1 MTTLHDSASPHAVA
15 APHVSNTA
23 AASHVPTPLSAP
35 ADGARA
41 ATAHAAAPYGDLRAA
56 WALVRRDLRIA
67 ARRWAEIGLPIVFFV
82 ASASLFPFGVGAEVA
97 VLRQIAPGVIWVC
110 VLLSVL
116 LSMTTFHA
124 GDHAD
129 GTLEQLLL
137 SGRSPALLAAARS
150 LSHWLMTGLPLVL
163 VSPVLG
169 LMFGLEPALLPVL
182 MLGLLLGTP
191 TLSLLGNLGAALV
204 VGLRSGGMLLFL
216 LVLPLM
222 IPVLIFGA
230 GAVVA
235 VQSGL
240 DAQGHL
246 SLLAALLIASGL
258 LLPWA
263 IGQALTIAIE

>member
-1 MTTLHDSASPHAVA
+1 MPDLATPPVRSSD
-15 APHVSNTA
+15 
-23 AASHVPTPLSAP
+23 VPGTNATSS
-35 ADGARA
+35 ARA
-41 ATAHAAAPYGDLRAA
+41 GDDPIGAFSVITPAGDLRAA
-56 WALVRRDLRIA
+56 WALVQRDLRLA
-67 ARRWAEIGLPIVFFV
+67 ARRWAEAGLPIVFFV
-82 ASASLFPFGVGAEVA
+82 VAASLFPFGVGAETT

-110 VLLSVL
+110 VLLAVL
-116 LSMTTFHA
+116 LSLTTFYA
-124 GDHAD
+124 ADHAD
-129 GTLEQLLL
+129 GSLEQMLL

-150 LSHWLMTGLPLVL
+150 LSHWILSGLPLVV

-169 LMFGLEPALLPVL
+169 LMFGLELHVLPVL
-182 MLGLLLGTP
+182 VAGVLLGTP

-230 GAVVA
+230 GALVA

-240 DAQGHL
+240 GAQGHL
-246 SLLAALLIASGL
+246 SLLAALLIAACL

-263 IGQALTIAIE
+263 IGQALKIAVE

>member
-1 MTTLHDSASPHAVA
+1 MSS
-15 APHVSNTA
+15 S
-23 AASHVPTPLSAP
+23 TP
-35 ADGARA
+35 
-41 ATAHAAAPYGDLRAA
+41 AAAPASDLRAA
-56 WALVRRDLRIA
+56 WVLVRRDLRLA
-67 ARRWAEIGLPIVFFV
+67 ARRWAEVGLPIVFFV
-82 ASASLFPFGVGAEVA
+82 ASASLFPFGVGADVA

-110 VLLSVL
+110 VLLAVL

-129 GTLEQLLL
+129 GTLEQLML
-137 SGRSPALLAAARS
+137 SGRSPALLAASRS

-169 LMFGLEPALLPVL
+169 LMFGLEPDVLPVM

-204 VGLRSGGMLLFL
+204 VGVRSGGMLLFL

-230 GAVVA
+230 GAVAWGRRVTCRCW
-235 VQSGL
+235 
-240 DAQGHL
+240 
-246 SLLAALLIASGL
+246 
-258 LLPWA
+258 PRC
-263 IGQALTIAIE
+263 

>member
-1 MTTLHDSASPHAVA
+1 MSAVP
-15 APHVSNTA
+15 AP
-23 AASHVPTPLSAP
+23 VP
-35 ADGARA
+35 
-41 ATAHAAAPYGDLRAA
+41 DLRAA
-56 WALVRRDLRIA
+56 AALVVRDLRLA
-67 ARRWAEIGLPIVFFV
+67 ARRWAEVGLPIVFFV
-82 ASASLFPFGVGAEVA
+82 AAASLFPFGVGAEAA
-97 VLRQIAPGVIWVC
+97 VLRQVAPGVIWVC
-110 VLLSVL
+110 VLLAVL
-116 LSMTTFHA
+116 LSMTTFYA

-129 GTLEQLLL
+129 GTLEQLVL

-169 LMFGLEPALLPVL
+169 LMFGLQPQHLPVL
-182 MLGLLLGTP
+182 ILGLLLGTP

-230 GAVVA
+230 GALVA
-235 VQSGL
+235 AQTGL
-240 DAQGHL
+240 DAKGHL
-246 SLLAALLIASGL
+246 SLLAALLIAGCL

-263 IGQALTIAIE
+263 IGQALKMSVE